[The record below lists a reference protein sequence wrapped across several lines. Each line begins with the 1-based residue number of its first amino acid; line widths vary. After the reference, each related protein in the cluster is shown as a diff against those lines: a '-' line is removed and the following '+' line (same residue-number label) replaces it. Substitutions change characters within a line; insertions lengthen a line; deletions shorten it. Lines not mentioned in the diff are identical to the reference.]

1 MQISP
6 TETILNAPWAIDAV
20 SIGIGII
27 IIIIITTTVWG

>member
-27 IIIIITTTVWG
+27 IIITTTVWG